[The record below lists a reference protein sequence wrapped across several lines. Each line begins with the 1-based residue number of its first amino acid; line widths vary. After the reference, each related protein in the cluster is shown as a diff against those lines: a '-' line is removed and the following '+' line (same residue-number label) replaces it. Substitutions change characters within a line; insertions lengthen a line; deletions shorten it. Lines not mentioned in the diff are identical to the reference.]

1 MPRTFEISG
10 KPPEKDSKKILV
22 QNEKKTNIRLE
33 ANNAKYLPQ
42 NCTEILDFR
51 TTAGF

>member
-1 MPRTFEISG
+1 M
-10 KPPEKDSKKILV
+10 K
-22 QNEKKTNIRLE
+22 KKTNIKLE

-42 NCTEILDFR
+42 NCKEILDFR

>member
-22 QNEKKTNIRLE
+22 QNEKKNNIKLE

-42 NCTEILDFR
+42 NFTF
-51 TTAGF
+51 GF

>member
-1 MPRTFEISG
+1 M
-10 KPPEKDSKKILV
+10 KKNKI
-22 QNEKKTNIRLE
+22 KLE

-51 TTAGF
+51 TTVGF